1 MRSSPRL
8 AAAATAAALLLGGCA
23 TVPPRALVA
32 RTAPVPA
39 PTQVNAVV
47 DFPLPK
53 AASPFAATDPTAPSV
68 PVEEPATPTP
78 TAPTTDPTPP
88 PGPDQPTEP
97 GVPSEPDCAVLKCVA
112 LTMDDGPSP
121 GTGRIL
127 DLFAKKGVKATF
139 FLLGEH
145 ARKNQELVR
154 RMVAE
159 GHEVGNHS
167 WSHPEFWYLSKR
179 AIKKQLVRT
188 NRLLA
193 KLGQRPQ
200 LVRPPYGEWD
210 SDVAKVTKALGMP
223 SVIWDV
229 DPEDWKY
236 RNAKKVTKRVLK
248 QVHRGSIILTHD
260 TLKTTRK
267 AIPAIVKALQ
277 DKGYTL
283 VTVSQL
289 MVGKLHAGKR
299 CYRAQSR

>member
-47 DFPLPK
+47 DSPLPK

-167 WSHPEFWYLSKR
+167 WSHPEFTRIGLD
-179 AIKKQLVRT
+179 AVRDQVART
-188 NRLLA
+188 DA
-193 KLGQRPQ
+193 ALGTPPC
-200 LVRPPYGEWD
+200 VRPPFG
-210 SDVAKVTKALGMP
+210 SLTASIRGALEASGKHVVM
-223 SVIWDV
+223 WDV
-229 DPEDWKY
+229 DTRDWSLPGAPAIAE
-236 RNAKKVTKRVLK
+236 RIVAGARP
-248 QVHRGSIILTHD
+248 GAIILLHD
-260 TLKTTRK
+260 GGNDRSQTL
-267 AIPAIVKALQ
+267 AGVDHAL
-277 DKGYTL
+277 GIL
-283 VTVSQL
+283 AA
-289 MVGKLHAGKR
+289 AGWR
-299 CYRAQSR
+299 FDPLPGC